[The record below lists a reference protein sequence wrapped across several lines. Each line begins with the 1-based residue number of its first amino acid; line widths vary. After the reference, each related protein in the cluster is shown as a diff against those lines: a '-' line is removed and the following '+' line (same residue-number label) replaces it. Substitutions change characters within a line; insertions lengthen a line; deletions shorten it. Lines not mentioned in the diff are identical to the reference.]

1 MVPGSI
7 TNLWVGP
14 DLSLGGGAATHL
26 RLLIGCLSLPRVGL
40 ATFGST
46 VDPAIA
52 SQLAGTL
59 PLMHRDW
66 RSYPRSIMLLREFLA
81 RHRPKSVVAFGSQP
95 LIVASQA
102 IRLVRRPTGLGY
114 VEITR
119 PLRARSGGTLLR
131 RGLISWLHRQA
142 LNHVDIAAANS
153 IDGLDELTAIVSPG
167 GPEMRVV
174 RNPVDIEA
182 WSMPL
187 APVHTGPLRLLSSG
201 RLVKSK
207 GFSDL
212 LEAAAP
218 LVDRFAFTLSI
229 AGTGPELERLRHQAS
244 ALGLGKR
251 VRFLGWLSDPRAAM
265 READVFVFPSHYEG
279 FPNAVLEAMAASR
292 PVVSSFWG
300 TDARHLHAAG
310 VVLGHEAGDIAAMT
324 AALAAIIESPARRAT
339 LASCGKAHAA
349 QFAAA
354 HVAADYDA
362 LFHDL
367 ASCRT

>member
-1 MVPGSI
+1 MGTPG
-7 TNLWVGP
+7 
-14 DLSLGGGAATHL
+14 LGF
-26 RLLIGCLSLPRVGL
+26 V
-40 ATFGST
+40 TFGTAIEPT
-46 VDPAIA
+46 VTARLVD
-52 SQLAGTL
+52 TR
-59 PLMHRDW
+59 PLLHSNW
-66 RSYPRSIMLLREFLA
+66 TCYPRSIMRLSAFLDW
-81 RHRPKSVVAFGSQP
+81 HRPDALVAFGPQP
-95 LIVASQA
+95 LIVASEA
-102 IRLVRRPTGLGY
+102 ARRSVRPPRLGY

-119 PLRARSGGTLLR
+119 PLQAASVGESPFRRRFAAWMFRRALR
-131 RGLISWLHRQA
+131 R
-142 LNHVDIAAANS
+142 VDIAAANS
-153 IDGLDELTAIVSPG
+153 IDGLAELTAIVSPG
-167 GPEMRVV
+167 GPEIRVV

-229 AGTGPELERLRHQAS
+229 AGTGPELERLRRQAS

-251 VRFLGWLSDPRAAM
+251 VHFLGWLSDPRAAM